1 VSESKVHLVAPL
13 TAAALIAQQVGS
25 NAIRDGLFLSHF
37 AVTTLPYFI
46 AGAAL
51 LAIPAAQRSGR
62 LLVRFGPTRVVP
74 ALFALAGALFLTE
87 WALLGPRPR
96 AAAVLLYLHSS
107 VLGGVAIS
115 AFWSLLNER
124 FDPHSAKPLL
134 ARVAAAATLGGL
146 IGGIGAERV
155 AALLSQG
162 ALLLV
167 LAGVAA
173 SALTGAVVIARGA
186 PRRPVSAEAENG
198 PSGWAEIRH
207 LPFLRNLAL
216 LVALAALLAALVD
229 YVLKAQAVAY
239 YGKGEP
245 LVRFFG
251 LFYAGT
257 GCAAFL
263 IQALLGR
270 LALTRLGLDGS
281 VASHPAV
288 VGAAALLG
296 FVLPAPWRG
305 IFPRALDLSVRNSV
319 FRAGYELFY
328 TPLAEATKRSAKS
341 IVDVAWDCFGKATG
355 AGLVLVLTRLGP
367 GYSLAAV
374 NGAAVIAAGAEILVT
389 RRLRAGYVG
398 ALEGGLRRQSD
409 EATPIPQYTLADFT
423 AVQSLGGLDR
433 SAILAAL
440 GEAGE
445 RKGAGARA
453 ATTSPA
459 GRADPV
465 VTAVAD
471 LRSGDA
477 VRIRAALGEPLR
489 DPLLIGAVIPLLARS
504 DVLRPV
510 VAALVAYGPRGAG
523 QLVDAMLDP
532 ATPEVV
538 RRRLP
543 LVLKSCASP
552 RARDGLVQAL
562 AAPSLELRLRSG
574 RALLVLTGDHP
585 ELAVP
590 TAEALAAVER
600 ELASGD
606 PAVVREHV
614 FNLLALALEREAMH
628 IASRAFATDD
638 PYLRGTALEYLETVL
653 TPNLFAALKPHLA
666 GADAAAPRHRPT
678 AEARADLLRAGASM
692 SMSSEEMKRHLAA
705 TDPGDD

>member
-25 NAIRDGLFLSHF
+25 NAIRDGLFLSQF

-46 AGAAL
+46 AGSAL
-51 LAIPAAQRSGR
+51 LAIPTAQASGR

-74 ALFALAGALFLTE
+74 ALLALAGALFLAE
-87 WALLGPRPR
+87 RALLGPRPQ

-134 ARVAAAATLGGL
+134 ARVAAAATFGGL
-146 IGGIGAERV
+146 IGGVGAERV
-155 AALLSQG
+155 AALLSQR
-162 ALLLV
+162 ALLVV
-167 LAGVAA
+167 LAGIAA
-173 SALTGAVVIARGA
+173 FALAGAMVVARGA
-186 PRRPVSAEAENG
+186 PRRPVPAEAQDSQ
-198 PSGWAEIRH
+198 SGWSEIRRVS
-207 LPFLRNLAL
+207 LLRNLAL

-229 YVLKAQAVAY
+229 YVLKAEAVAHF
-239 YGKGEP
+239 GKGEP

-257 GCAAFL
+257 GFAAFL
-263 IQALLGR
+263 IQALFGR

-281 VASHPAV
+281 VASHPVA

-305 IFPRALDLSVRNSV
+305 LFPRTLDLAVRNSV

-355 AGLVLVLTRLGP
+355 AGVVLVLTRLGP
-367 GYSLAAV
+367 GYALAAV
-374 NGAAVIAAGAEILVT
+374 NGAAVIAAGAEIVVA

-398 ALEGGLRRQSD
+398 ALEGGLRRRAD
-409 EATPIPQYTLADFT
+409 EATPPPQYTLADFT

-433 SAILAAL
+433 SAVLAAL

-445 RKGAGARA
+445 RKGAGARH
-453 ATTSPA
+453 S
-459 GRADPV
+459 DPV

-471 LRSGDA
+471 LRSGDPA
-477 VRIRAALGEPLR
+477 RIRAALGPPLR
-489 DPLLIGAVIPLLARS
+489 DPLLVGAVIPLLARS
-504 DVLRPV
+504 DVLRPAV
-510 VAALVAYGPRGAG
+510 DALVAYGPRGAG

-532 ATPEVV
+532 GTPEVV

-562 AAPSLELRLRSG
+562 AAPSPELRLRSG

-600 ELASGD
+600 ELAAGD
-606 PAVVREHV
+606 AGAAREHV
-614 FNLLALALEREAMH
+614 FNLLALALDREPMH
-628 IASRAFATDD
+628 IAARAFATDD

-653 TPNLFAALKPHLA
+653 APSLFAALKPHLVGA
-666 GADAAAPRHRPT
+666 GAGAAATAPRHRPT
-678 AEARADLLRAGASM
+678 AEARADLLRAGATLNISL
-692 SMSSEEMKRHLAA
+692 EDVKRHLAS
-705 TDPGDD
+705 TDPGDGD

>member
-1 VSESKVHLVAPL
+1 MSESKVHLVAPL

-25 NAIRDGLFLSHF
+25 NAVRDGLFLSHF

-74 ALFALAGALFLTE
+74 ALLALGAVLFLTE
-87 WALLGPRPR
+87 WALLGPRPG
-96 AAAVLLYLHSS
+96 AAAIVLYLHSS

-146 IGGIGAERV
+146 VGGIGAERV
-155 AALLSQG
+155 AALLSQR
-162 ALLLV
+162 ALFVV
-167 LAGVAA
+167 LAGIAA
-173 SALTGAVVIARGA
+173 VALTGALLIASGA
-186 PRRPVSAEAENG
+186 PRRPVPAETEEG
-198 PSGWAEIRH
+198 PGGWSEIRR

-229 YVLKAQAVAY
+229 YVLKAEAVAH

-257 GCAAFL
+257 GFAAFL
-263 IQALLGR
+263 IQAALGR
-270 LALTRLGLDGS
+270 FALTRLGLDGS

-296 FVLPAPWRG
+296 FFLPAPWRG
-305 IFPRALDLSVRNSV
+305 ILPRALDLSVRNSV

-355 AGLVLVLTRLGP
+355 AGLVVVLTRLGP
-367 GYSLAAV
+367 GYALAAV
-374 NGAAVIAAGAEILVT
+374 NGAAVIAAGAEIAVA

-398 ALEGGLRRQSD
+398 ALEGGLRRQAD
-409 EATPIPQYTLADFT
+409 EATPSPQYTLADFT

-445 RKGAGARA
+445 RKGAGARH
-453 ATTSPA
+453 S
-459 GRADPV
+459 DPV

-471 LRSGDA
+471 LRSGDPA
-477 VRIRAALGEPLR
+477 RIRAALGPPLR

-504 DVLRPV
+504 DVLRPAV
-510 VAALVAYGPRGAG
+510 DALVACGPRAAG

-532 ATPEVV
+532 GTPEVV
-538 RRRLP
+538 RRRIP

-552 RARDGLVQAL
+552 LAREGLVQAL
-562 AAPSLELRLRSG
+562 AAPSRELRIRSG

-600 ELASGD
+600 ELAAGD
-606 PAVVREHV
+606 AGDAREHV
-614 FNLLALALEREAMH
+614 FNLLALALEREPMH
-628 IASRAFATDD
+628 IAARAFATDD

-653 TPNLFAALKPHLA
+653 APSLFAALKPHLSGA
-666 GADAAAPRHRPT
+666 GAAAPRRRPT
-678 AEARADLLRAGASM
+678 AEARADLLRAGATMRVSL
-692 SMSSEEMKRHLAA
+692 EDVRRQLASG
-705 TDPGDD
+705 DPGDGD